1 MSRHSSAVVIALC
14 AGLVAGCSGDAGT
27 PDSPATPDPS
37 TSASSSSGPSSTQP
51 PSTESGTPSS
61 APSPGTLSSSATP
74 GPSPA
79 PSSSQAPS
87 PAPSSSSGPT
97 GPGAGDTLA
106 WADAVGEAEDLVAD
120 LPVEELAGQVIVAGY
135 EGTGAAGAS
144 QLVADGFGGVIA
156 FAANVPQQVTEFAAV
171 NAAVQEAQARSGR
184 DWPAVIGVDQE
195 GGPVQRLGEPVTQFP
210 AGMAHGA
217 AADADLSREVARHS
231 GEQLRALGFTMVFA
245 PDADVTVGPQDP
257 TIGIRSP
264 GSDPERVAEVALAL
278 AEGYR
283 DAGIVP
289 VAKHFPGHGGL
300 TTDSHVGLPATDA
313 TADELATHDL
323 VPFSALAQQDVPVM
337 VGHIEVTA
345 LDGLP
350 ATLSARTTGLL
361 RDTAGP
367 DVLVVTDALN
377 MGALDAAEESTGQ
390 DRSVAALAAGSD
402 LLLMPPDPR
411 AARAA
416 IVQAVADGTLDEERL
431 RDAASHVVAASLQ
444 AGAEPDRG
452 LPAAGEG
459 QLLAERL
466 ATASLTSL
474 GENCDPAVLSSGD
487 TVRVVGGTD
496 EHRAALGGALRTVG
510 LRVSGQGET
519 AVRLVEGGDYAAG
532 RVEDGQMPQDTASG
546 PREGGDSAD
555 VAVALDVPYGLEGVE
570 APIGLAAFGDTPAHL
585 AAVAQSLVGEVEPR
599 GTLPVP
605 VGDRQAGATCG

>member
-1 MSRHSSAVVIALC
+1 MSRHSSVVAVALC

-27 PDSPATPDPS
+27 PDSPGTPD
-37 TSASSSSGPSSTQP
+37 

-61 APSPGTLSSSATP
+61 
-74 GPSPA
+74 
-79 PSSSQAPS
+79 SQAPS
-87 PAPSSSSGPT
+87 SAPSSPSGPT
-97 GPGAGDTLA
+97 APGAGDTLA
-106 WADAVGEAEDLVAD
+106 WTDAVREAEDLVAD

-156 FAANVPQQVTEFAAV
+156 FAANVPQQVTELAAV

-257 TIGIRSP
+257 TIGVRSP
-264 GSDPERVAEVALAL
+264 GSEPERVAEVALAL
-278 AEGYR
+278 AEGYL

-300 TTDSHVGLPATDA
+300 TTDSHVGLPTTDA
-313 TADELATHDL
+313 TADELAAHDL

-345 LDGLP
+345 LDDLP

-361 RDTAGP
+361 RDMAGP

-444 AGAEPDRG
+444 TGAEPDRG
-452 LPAAGEG
+452 LPATGEG
-459 QLLAERL
+459 QPLAERL
-466 ATASLTSL
+466 AAASLTSL
-474 GENCDPAVLSSGD
+474 GETCDPAVLSSGD

-496 EHRAALGGALRTVG
+496 EHRAALGRALRAVG
-510 LRVSGQGET
+510 LRVSGQGKT
-519 AVRLVEGGDYAAG
+519 TVRLVEGGDYAAG
-532 RVEDGQMPQDTASG
+532 QVEDGQMPGDAASG
-546 PREGGDSAD
+546 PARGAGADAPVAD
-555 VAVALDVPYGLEGVE
+555 VAVALDVPYRLAGVE
-570 APIGLAAFGDTPAHL
+570 APVELAAFGDTEAQL
-585 AAVAQSLVGEVEPR
+585 AAVAGALVGEVEP
-599 GTLPVP
+599 GGMLPVSLGDRP
-605 VGDRQAGATCG
+605 VGDACP

>member
-1 MSRHSSAVVIALC
+1 MSRHSSVLAIALC

-27 PDSPATPDPS
+27 PDSPGTPDSS

-61 APSPGTLSSSATP
+61 AATP

-79 PSSSQAPS
+79 PSSSPAPSQAPS
-87 PAPSSSSGPT
+87 SPSGPT
-97 GPGAGDTLA
+97 APGAGDTLA
-106 WADAVGEAEDLVAD
+106 WADAVREAEDLVAD
-120 LPVEELAGQVIVAGY
+120 LSVEELAGQVIVAGY

-156 FAANVPQQVTEFAAV
+156 FAANVPQQVTELAAV
-171 NAAVQEAQARSGR
+171 NAAVQVAQARSGR

-257 TIGIRSP
+257 TIGVRSP

-313 TADELATHDL
+313 TADELAAHDL

-345 LDGLP
+345 LDDLP

-444 AGAEPDRG
+444 TGAEPDRG

-459 QLLAERL
+459 QPLAESL
-466 ATASLTSL
+466 AAASLTSL
-474 GENCDPAVLSSGD
+474 GETCDPAVLSSGD

-496 EHRAALGGALRTVG
+496 EHRAALGRALRTVG

-532 RVEDGQMPQDTASG
+532 QVEDGQMPGDTASG
-546 PREGGDSAD
+546 PARGADADAPVAD
-555 VAVALDVPYGLEGVE
+555 VAVALDVPYPLAGVE
-570 APIGLAAFGDTPAHL
+570 APVELAAFGDTEAQL
-585 AAVAQSLVGEVEPR
+585 AAVAGALVGEVEPG
-599 GTLPVP
+599 GTLPVSLGRRP
-605 VGDRQAGATCG
+605 VGDACP

>member
-1 MSRHSSAVVIALC
+1 MSRHSSAVAIALC

-27 PDSPATPDPS
+27 PDSPGTPDPS
-37 TSASSSSGPSSTQP
+37 TSAASSSGPSSTQP

-61 APSPGTLSSSATP
+61 SATP

-87 PAPSSSSGPT
+87 SAPSSSSGPT
-97 GPGAGDTLA
+97 APGAGDTLA
-106 WADAVGEAEDLVAD
+106 WADAVREAEDLVAD

-156 FAANVPQQVTEFAAV
+156 FAANVPQQVTELAAV

-210 AGMAHGA
+210 PGMAHGA
-217 AADADLSREVARHS
+217 TADADLSREVARHS
-231 GEQLRALGFTMVFA
+231 GEQLRVLGFTMVFA

-257 TIGIRSP
+257 TIGVRSP

-313 TADELATHDL
+313 TADELAAHDL
-323 VPFSALAQQDVPVM
+323 VPFSALAQQDVPVL

-345 LDGLP
+345 LDDLP

-367 DVLVVTDALN
+367 DALVVTDALN

-444 AGAEPDRG
+444 TGAEPDRG

-459 QLLAERL
+459 QPLAERL
-466 ATASLTSL
+466 AAASLTSL
-474 GENCDPAVLSSGD
+474 GETCDPAVLSSGD

-496 EHRAALGGALRTVG
+496 EHRAALGRALRTVG

-532 RVEDGQMPQDTASG
+532 QVEDGQMPQDTASG

-570 APIGLAAFGDTPAHL
+570 APIKLAAFGDTPAHL
-585 AAVAQSLVGEVEPR
+585 AAVAQSLVGEVEPL

-605 VGDRQAGATCG
+605 VGDRGAGATCG

>member
-1 MSRHSSAVVIALC
+1 MSRHSSVVAIALC

-27 PDSPATPDPS
+27 PDSPGTPDPS

-61 APSPGTLSSSATP
+61 APSSGT
-74 GPSPA
+74 
-79 PSSSQAPS
+79 PSST
-87 PAPSSSSGPT
+87 SGPT
-97 GPGAGDTLA
+97 APGAGDTLA
-106 WADAVGEAEDLVAD
+106 WADAVREAEDLVAD

-156 FAANVPQQVTEFAAV
+156 FAANVPQQVTELAAV

-257 TIGIRSP
+257 TIGVRSP

-313 TADELATHDL
+313 TADELAAHDL

-345 LDGLP
+345 LDDLP

-416 IVQAVADGTLDEERL
+416 IVQAVADGTLGEERL

-444 AGAEPDRG
+444 TGAEPDRG

-459 QLLAERL
+459 QPLAERL
-466 ATASLTSL
+466 AAASLTSL
-474 GENCDPAVLSSGD
+474 GETCDPAVLSSGD

-496 EHRAALGGALRTVG
+496 EHRAALGRALRTVG

-519 AVRLVEGGDYAAG
+519 TVRLVEGGDYAAG
-532 RVEDGQMPQDTASG
+532 QVEDGQMPGGQMPGDTASG
-546 PREGGDSAD
+546 PARGAGADAPVAD
-555 VAVALDVPYGLEGVE
+555 VAVALDVPYPLAGVE
-570 APIGLAAFGDTPAHL
+570 APVELAAFGDTEAQL
-585 AAVAQSLVGEVEPR
+585 AAVAGALVGEVEPG
-599 GTLPVP
+599 GTLPVSLGGRP
-605 VGDRQAGATCG
+605 VGDACP

>member
-1 MSRHSSAVVIALC
+1 MSRHSSVVAIALC

-27 PDSPATPDPS
+27 PDSPGTPDPS
-37 TSASSSSGPSSTQP
+37 TSASSSSGSSSTQP

-61 APSPGTLSSSATP
+61 APSSGTPSSSATP
-74 GPSPA
+74 GPSSA
-79 PSSSQAPS
+79 PSSP
-87 PAPSSSSGPT
+87 SGPT
-97 GPGAGDTLA
+97 APGAGDTLA
-106 WADAVGEAEDLVAD
+106 WADAVREAEDLVAD
-120 LPVEELAGQVIVAGY
+120 LSVEELAGQVIVAGY

-156 FAANVPQQVTEFAAV
+156 FAANVPQQVTELAAV

-257 TIGIRSP
+257 TIGVRSP

-313 TADELATHDL
+313 TADELAAHDL

-345 LDGLP
+345 LDDLP

-431 RDAASHVVAASLQ
+431 RDAASHVAAASLQ
-444 AGAEPDRG
+444 TGAEPDRG

-459 QLLAERL
+459 QPLAERL
-466 ATASLTSL
+466 AAASLTSL
-474 GENCDPAVLSSGD
+474 GETCDPAVLSSGD

-496 EHRAALGGALRTVG
+496 EHHAALGRALRTVG

-519 AVRLVEGGDYAAG
+519 TVRLVEGGDYAAG
-532 RVEDGQMPQDTASG
+532 QVEDGQMPGDAASG
-546 PREGGDSAD
+546 PARGAGADAPVAD
-555 VAVALDVPYGLEGVE
+555 VAVALDVPYGLAGVE
-570 APIGLAAFGDTPAHL
+570 APVELAAFGDTEAQL
-585 AAVAQSLVGEVEPR
+585 AAVAGALVGEVEPG
-599 GTLPVP
+599 GTLPVSLGGRP
-605 VGDRQAGATCG
+605 VGDPCP

>member
-1 MSRHSSAVVIALC
+1 MSRHSSVVAIALC
-14 AGLVAGCSGDAGT
+14 AGLVAGCSGDAGK
-27 PDSPATPDPS
+27 PDSPGTPDPS

-61 APSPGTLSSSATP
+61 APSSGT
-74 GPSPA
+74 
-79 PSSSQAPS
+79 PSST
-87 PAPSSSSGPT
+87 SGPT
-97 GPGAGDTLA
+97 APGAGDTLA
-106 WADAVGEAEDLVAD
+106 WADAVREAEDLVAD

-156 FAANVPQQVTEFAAV
+156 FAANVPQQVTELAAV

-257 TIGIRSP
+257 TIGVRSP

-313 TADELATHDL
+313 TADELAAHDL

-345 LDGLP
+345 LDDLP

-416 IVQAVADGTLDEERL
+416 IVQAVADGTLGEERL

-444 AGAEPDRG
+444 TGAEPDRG

-459 QLLAERL
+459 QPLAERL
-466 ATASLTSL
+466 AAASLTSL
-474 GENCDPAVLSSGD
+474 GETCDPAVLSSGD

-496 EHRAALGGALRTVG
+496 EHRAALGRALRAVG

-519 AVRLVEGGDYAAG
+519 TVRLVEGGDYAAG
-532 RVEDGQMPQDTASG
+532 QVEDGQMPGGQMPGDTASG
-546 PREGGDSAD
+546 PARGAGADAPVAD
-555 VAVALDVPYGLEGVE
+555 VAVALDVPYPLAGVE
-570 APIGLAAFGDTPAHL
+570 APVELAAFGDTEAQL
-585 AAVAQSLVGEVEPR
+585 AAVAGALVGEVEPG
-599 GTLPVP
+599 GTLPVSLGGRP
-605 VGDRQAGATCG
+605 VGDACP

>member
-1 MSRHSSAVVIALC
+1 MSRHSSVVAIVLC
-14 AGLVAGCSGDAGT
+14 AGLVAGCSGGAGT
-27 PDSPATPDPS
+27 PDPPGTPDPS
-37 TSASSSSGPSSTQP
+37 TSVSSSSGPSSTQP

-61 APSPGTLSSSATP
+61 APSP
-74 GPSPA
+74 A
-79 PSSSQAPS
+79 PSSP
-87 PAPSSSSGPT
+87 SGPT
-97 GPGAGDTLA
+97 APGAGDTLA
-106 WADAVGEAEDLVAD
+106 WADAVREAEDLVAD

-156 FAANVPQQVTEFAAV
+156 FAANVPQEVTELAAV

-257 TIGIRSP
+257 TIGVRSP

-313 TADELATHDL
+313 TADELAAHDL

-345 LDGLP
+345 LDDLP
-350 ATLSARTTGLL
+350 ATLSTRTTGLL

-416 IVQAVADGTLDEERL
+416 IVQAVAGGTLDEERL

-444 AGAEPDRG
+444 TGAEPARG

-459 QLLAERL
+459 QPLAERL
-466 ATASLTSL
+466 AAASLTSL
-474 GENCDPAVLSSGD
+474 GETCDPAVLSSGD

-496 EHRAALGGALRTVG
+496 EHRAALGRALRAVG

-532 RVEDGQMPQDTASG
+532 QVEDGQMPQDTASG

-570 APIGLAAFGDTPAHL
+570 APIELAAFGDTPAHL
-585 AAVAQSLVGEVEPR
+585 AAVAQSLVGEVEPL

-605 VGDRQAGATCG
+605 VGNRGAGATCG